1 MDYKVT
7 KTFCNNSTDCHI
19 FSRLAFSSVHSP
31 TFTGIVGS
39 EDNSLAY

>member
-7 KTFCNNSTDCHI
+7 KTICNNSTDCHI
-19 FSRLAFSSVHSP
+19 FSRLAFPYVHSP
-31 TFTGIVGS
+31 TFTGIVRS